1 MIQGLPKLGA
11 GALSQTGPHD
21 EFLELC
27 AASTSGDLTDDEQR
41 RLREHLAICLSC
53 REARQQ
59 YEAIVSDVIPAIA
72 ASDEPESAQPAET
85 WSGEQQEQAEKA
97 LLERIAREGKYPPG
111 ETGKSNGSSN
121 FPYRI
126 LPFATESTWRHV
138 WMLYAAGILLFCAFS
153 FFAYRVGM
161 RRETAIAETPPP
173 QINQINKEET
183 SSPAPASLE
192 EQLRDAGH
200 DRVVVNA
207 EIARRD
213 RMISDLRHQLA
224 RQSAEI
230 NKMKAAQNHLETNL
244 RAGDASGQDLSQQRT
259 ELAQKLESA
268 EDNSS
273 LLEQKLDSLARQ
285 SAQDVTRAKASE
297 AKVSDLTHQLQEQQA
312 ALEQREELLSHDRD
326 IRELMGARD
335 LYIAEIYDVAGTGET
350 KKPYGR
356 VFYTRG
362 KSLIFYA
369 YDLDQQS
376 DLKRASTFQAWGRRG
391 PDRQQAVNLGVFY
404 EDNGSKKRW
413 TLKCDD
419 PKTLD
424 LIDAVFVTI
433 EPNGGSHKP
442 SSKPLLFAYLKVNPN
457 HP

>member
-1 MIQGLPKLGA
+1 
-11 GALSQTGPHD
+11 LSQSGPHD

-27 AASTSGDLTDDEQR
+27 AASTSGDLTGDEQR
-41 RLREHLAICLSC
+41 RLREHLAICASC
-53 REARQQ
+53 REALRQ
-59 YEAIVSDVIPAIA
+59 YESIVSDVIPAIA
-72 ASDEPESAQPAET
+72 ASEEPAAPRQNADD
-85 WSGEQQEQAEKA
+85 WSQGQQELAENA
-97 LLERIAREGKYPPG
+97 LLDRLAREGKHPLE
-111 ETGKSNGSSN
+111 ETGRRNGSSV
-121 FPYRI
+121 FPHRI

-138 WMLYAAGILLFCAFS
+138 WMLYAAGILLFCALS

-161 RRETAIAETPPP
+161 RRGTDIAKRP
-173 QINQINKEET
+173 QPTLQEAA
-183 SSPAPASLE
+183 PAQASLE
-192 EQLRDAGH
+192 EQLSDAGH
-200 DRVVVNA
+200 DRAVVNK
-207 EIARRD
+207 EITQRD
-213 RMISDLRHQLA
+213 KMIADLRRQLA

-230 NKMKAAQNHLETNL
+230 NEMKAAQNQLESNL
-244 RAGDASGQDLSQQRT
+244 RTGDASRQDLSQQKT

-268 EDNSS
+268 ENNSNS
-273 LLEQKLDSLARQ
+273 LEQKLDSLAQQ
-285 SAQDVTRAKASE
+285 STQDAALAKASE
-297 AKVSDLTHQLQEQQA
+297 ARVHDLTRELQEQQA
-312 ALEQREELLSHDRD
+312 TLEQRDELLSHDRD

-376 DLKRASTFQAWGRRG
+376 ELKRASTFQAWGRRG
-391 PDRQQAVNLGVFY
+391 PDRQQAINLGVFY
-404 EDNGSKKRW
+404 EDNDTKKRW
-413 TLKCDD
+413 ILKCDD
-419 PKTLD
+419 PKTLAQ
-424 LIDAVFVTI
+424 IDAVFVTV